1 MAKILRA
8 PMNFQNNNRLILIWF
23 IISTVL
29 LFLFISFFSG
39 FISAKRHLFPH
50 DAILDLVDSA
60 IAVKD
65 LFLLEIASD
74 LSGHEIIAPMIT
86 KGGVTVNNLA
96 TDSTNDYIFMTL
108 YKDGEFLAQVIDRDG
123 NVLHTW
129 HIPYEELKFL
139 VSKITGV
146 PLSKNNLTIH
156 GALPYENGEILLVV
170 TYRGL
175 VKLDQNS
182 KLLWA
187 VELPIHHAVTHHD
200 GYIWALSSKM
210 IKNKDN
216 WIPLATAPHMSD
228 VVLQLSPDG
237 EIIEEFSILDI
248 IKKNRYEGI
257 LYGGPPGEPKVY
269 RDPLHV
275 NDIDILTKTQANL
288 FPNAKEGDVMISMR
302 TISTILIFNPRTQL
316 IIWSMTG
323 PFHRQHDPMISDNE
337 ALLVFDNR
345 TAQGQLGG
353 GAKYITEPQELGYSR
368 ILLIDPISRIIVWEY
383 QGTRENPFY
392 TSIQGK
398 LDELPNG
405 NILVVEAEGGRIFE
419 IDKKSKIIVWEFV
432 NMVEEGI
439 VGRVTQA
446 NWFSKNQLSF
456 LPKAEME

>member
-23 IISTVL
+23 IICTVL

-302 TISTILIFNPRTQL
+302 TISTILIFDPRTQ
-316 IIWSMTG
+316 
-323 PFHRQHDPMISDNE
+323 
-337 ALLVFDNR
+337 
-345 TAQGQLGG
+345 
-353 GAKYITEPQELGYSR
+353 
-368 ILLIDPISRIIVWEY
+368 IIV
-383 QGTRENPFY
+383 
-392 TSIQGK
+392 
-398 LDELPNG
+398 
-405 NILVVEAEGGRIFE
+405 
-419 IDKKSKIIVWEFV
+419 
-432 NMVEEGI
+432 
-439 VGRVTQA
+439 
-446 NWFSKNQLSF
+446 
-456 LPKAEME
+456 